1 MALIAA
7 PRHRMIVWSIDGFA
21 AGYFDR
27 EEIIESAVWQRLLKR
42 GRLFRPVETTTP
54 SVTYPAHTAMVTG
67 RDTAHHQV
75 HGNHPVDIFNDA
87 KDGWTWYAEDIAG
100 PTLWGIAKK
109 CGKKVANLQWPVTML
124 SAGRIAY
131 HVPQFDRAKGPE
143 EEKLMR
149 VLSTPGLYRDIEENT
164 GVALTEH
171 SSDTDR
177 IRAARY
183 VWKSRK
189 PDLMLLYNPGL
200 DTIEHGDG
208 PYSKPAFKHLEKL
221 GHEIEAF
228 LDEIERGA
236 DAQHIRVLI
245 VSDHG
250 FLTYQGKCF
259 PNSIL
264 KSMGYID
271 IDARRWSYYFET
283 AGGVARL
290 VRNEASAPGVA
301 APFAEKAF
309 AERLQTSCPGI
320 EVVGEGHD
328 LFGKLR
334 QSYDKN
340 SSLFLVSKDKTVMT
354 AAINK
359 VEFADVKGHTHGFLP
374 DRPDMHTVAILFGS
388 GRAKAQ
394 KIRHV
399 KQVFGGVCS
408 WLNLKCPA
416 QKSAAAPR

>member
-1 MALIAA
+1 M
-7 PRHRMIVWSIDGFA
+7 
-21 AGYFDR
+21 
-27 EEIIESAVWQRLLKR
+27 
-42 GRLFRPVETTTP
+42 
-54 SVTYPAHTAMVTG
+54 
-67 RDTAHHQV
+67 
-75 HGNHPVDIFNDA
+75 
-87 KDGWTWYAEDIAG
+87 
-100 PTLWGIAKK
+100 
-109 CGKKVANLQWPVTML
+109 
-124 SAGRIAY
+124 RI
-131 HVPQFDRAKGPE
+131 
-143 EEKLMR
+143 
-149 VLSTPGLYRDIEENT
+149 LSTPGLHRDIEEKT

-171 SSDTDR
+171 SSDADR

-208 PYSKPAFKHLEKL
+208 PYSGPAFRHLEML

-236 DAQHIRVLI
+236 DAQHTRVLI

-271 IDARRWSYYFET
+271 LEARRWSYYFET

-290 VRNEASAPGVA
+290 IRNGDAVPGVA
-301 APFAEKAF
+301 ALFPGKAF
-309 AERLQTSCPGI
+309 AERLQASCPEV
-320 EVVGEGHD
+320 EVVGEQHD
-328 LFGKLR
+328 LFRKLR
-334 QSYDKN
+334 QSYDRK
-340 SSLFLVSKDKTVMT
+340 SPLFLVSKGKTVMT
-354 AAINK
+354 AAVNK
-359 VEFADVKGHTHGFLP
+359 VEFADIKGHTHGFMP
-374 DRPDMHTVAILFGS
+374 DRPDMHTVAILFGP

-399 KQVFGGVCS
+399 KQVFGSVCS
-408 WLNLKCPA
+408 WLKLACPV
-416 QKSAAAPR
+416 QKSTAAPR